1 MAPSGRLAPRM
12 GMIGASPTAAI
23 SDTVRTLA
31 ASGVTVDNLGEG
43 ELDFDTPAP
52 IAEAG
57 IAAIRAGLTKYTAV
71 AGTTGLKDAIRAYFR
86 QRNGLDFVQN
96 EVIASCGAKQIIFNA
111 FLATLDAGD
120 EVIVPTPCWVSYPD
134 MIRLA
139 GGTPVLVPCHAS
151 NGWKLT
157 PEDLAAAIT
166 PRTRWVILNSPNNP
180 TGAVYPAA
188 ELGALCD
195 VIAPH
200 DNVMIMA
207 DDIYEAIVFDTTF
220 ATPAALRPALASR
233 ILTINGVSKS
243 FSMTGWRLGYAG
255 GPSWLIAALDTLQ
268 SQSTSN
274 PSSISQDAARA
285 ALSGGVGFLDEW
297 LPILRTRR
305 AIVMDMVRTTPGL
318 DAVLP
323 EGAFYVF
330 ADVSG
335 CLNRTTPSGQVLRT
349 DVDFATYML
358 EAARV
363 ALVPGSAFRAPGHV
377 RIAFGVDTDVLAA
390 CCARMHTA
398 CLALQ

>member
-43 ELDFDTPAP
+43 ELDFETPAP

-86 QRNGLDFVQN
+86 QRNGLDFAQN

-220 ATPAALRPALASR
+220 ATPAALRPAQASR

-297 LPILRTRR
+297 LPILRRRR

-398 CLALQ
+398 CMALQ

>member
-86 QRNGLDFVQN
+86 QRNGLDFAQN

-297 LPILRTRR
+297 LPILRRRR

-398 CLALQ
+398 CMALQ

>member
-86 QRNGLDFVQN
+86 QRNGLDFAQN

-151 NGWKLT
+151 NGWKLA

-297 LPILRTRR
+297 LPILRRRR

-377 RIAFGVDTDVLAA
+377 RIAFGVDTEVLAA

>member
-71 AGTTGLKDAIRAYFR
+71 AGTTGLKDAIRAYFH
-86 QRNGLDFVQN
+86 QRNGLDFAPN

-151 NGWKLT
+151 NGWKLA

-200 DNVMIMA
+200 DNAMIMA
-207 DDIYEAIVFDTTF
+207 DDIYEAIVFDATF

-297 LPILRTRR
+297 LPILRRRR

-335 CLNRTTPSGQVLRT
+335 CLNRTTPSGQMLRT

-363 ALVPGSAFRAPGHV
+363 ALVPGSAFRTPGHV

-390 CCARMHTA
+390 CCARMHAA
-398 CLALQ
+398 CMALQ

>member
-43 ELDFDTPAP
+43 ELDFETPAP

-86 QRNGLDFVQN
+86 QRNGLDFAQN

-297 LPILRTRR
+297 LPILRRRR

-398 CLALQ
+398 CMALQ

>member
-1 MAPSGRLAPRM
+1 M
-12 GMIGASPTAAI
+12 
-23 SDTVRTLA
+23 
-31 ASGVTVDNLGEG
+31 
-43 ELDFDTPAP
+43 
-52 IAEAG
+52 
-57 IAAIRAGLTKYTAV
+57 

-86 QRNGLDFVQN
+86 QRNGLDFAQN

-151 NGWKLT
+151 NGWKLA

-297 LPILRTRR
+297 LPILRRRR

-318 DAVLP
+318 DGVLP

-398 CLALQ
+398 CMALQ

>member
-86 QRNGLDFVQN
+86 QRNGLDFAQN

-151 NGWKLT
+151 NGWKLA

-297 LPILRTRR
+297 LPILRRRR

>member
-86 QRNGLDFVQN
+86 QRNGLDFAQN

-274 PSSISQDAARA
+274 PSSISQNAARA

-297 LPILRTRR
+297 LPILRRRR

-398 CLALQ
+398 CMALQ

>member
-86 QRNGLDFVQN
+86 QRNGLDFAQN

-151 NGWKLT
+151 NGWKLA

-297 LPILRTRR
+297 LPILRRRR

-398 CLALQ
+398 CMALQ

>member
-43 ELDFDTPAP
+43 ELDFETPAP

-86 QRNGLDFVQN
+86 QRNGLDFAQN

-151 NGWKLT
+151 NGWKLA

-297 LPILRTRR
+297 LPILRRRR

-398 CLALQ
+398 CMALQ

>member
-1 MAPSGRLAPRM
+1 M

-43 ELDFDTPAP
+43 ELDFETPAP

-86 QRNGLDFVQN
+86 QRNGLDFAQN

-151 NGWKLT
+151 NGWKLA

-297 LPILRTRR
+297 LPILRRRR

-390 CCARMHTA
+390 CCTRMHTA
-398 CLALQ
+398 CMALQ

>member
-86 QRNGLDFVQN
+86 QRNGLDFAQN

-255 GPSWLIAALDTLQ
+255 GPSWLIAALNTLQ

-297 LPILRTRR
+297 LPILRRRR

-398 CLALQ
+398 CMALQ